1 MTTAAL
7 VDRLLDVIER
17 DIAPL
22 TQQAVTHGNKLFG
35 AAILR
40 KSDLSVVI
48 AETNNEI
55 ENPLWHGEMHAIK
68 RFFELPEDQRPDV
81 KDCIFLATHEPCSL
95 CLSGIT
101 WSGFDNFYYL
111 FSYQDT
117 RDSFAIPHDIAILK
131 AVYAVPEPETG
142 TVSPDRPL
150 YNRANHY
157 WTSHSIA
164 QRWWDGSTTSARSMA
179 NCRRSIRRTRVP
191 AAFRWPD
198 HSGLRGQLRH
208 ELAARRIGKGCG
220 ERQQAQRQRKH
231 HGQTDLGHLVQSGYR
246 QNWHCS
252 LASWYR
258 RLLNAVPMRHS
269 DSVQNS
275 PLCMTAM

>member
-22 TQQAVTHGNKLFG
+22 TRQAVTHGNKLFG

-55 ENPLWHGEMHAIK
+55 ENPRWHGEMHAIK

-164 QRWWDGSTTSARSMA
+164 QLIAGLDRDHREALVGRFDDISALYGELSA
-179 NCRRSIRRTRVP
+179 IYQKDKG
-191 AAFRWPD
+191 A
-198 HSGLRGQLRH
+198 SGIP
-208 ELAARRIGKGCG
+208 LA
-220 ERQQAQRQRKH
+220 
-231 HGQTDLGHLVQSGYR
+231 
-246 QNWHCS
+246 
-252 LASWYR
+252 
-258 RLLNAVPMRHS
+258 
-269 DSVQNS
+269 
-275 PLCMTAM
+275 